1 MILAC
6 KSKKIGA
13 SGGAAQAAEAGGD
26 FFRCRRFALE
36 SLRFSPKAELRA
48 ARALAK
54 ILAKITKVTEVIDLG
69 KLKTTKVIKVY
80 RQAQKL

>member
-13 SGGAAQAAEAGGD
+13 SGGAARAAEAGGD
-26 FFRCRRFALE
+26 FFRCRLFAL
-36 SLRFSPKAELRA
+36 SLFSSKAELRA

-54 ILAKITKVTEVIDLG
+54 ILAKITKVTKVIDLG
-69 KLKTTKVIKVY
+69 KLKITKVIKVY